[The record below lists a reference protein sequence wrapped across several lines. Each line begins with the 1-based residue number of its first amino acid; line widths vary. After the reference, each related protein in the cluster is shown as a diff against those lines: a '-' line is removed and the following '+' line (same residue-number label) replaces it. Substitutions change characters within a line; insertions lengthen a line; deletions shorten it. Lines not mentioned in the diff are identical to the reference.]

1 MKKKIEPSH
10 ILILTLDID
19 IIEKKLRKWNIF
31 GSILIPSFLLDTET
45 SCLSVQA
52 TGVFN
57 INSSAWT
64 KLLFMF
70 VFLFKPQSNMLL
82 YSAAIISTPVYNILP
97 YP

>member
-19 IIEKKLRKWNIF
+19 IIEKKIKEVKYF
-31 GSILIPSFLLDTET
+31 CAILIPSFLLDTET

-64 KLLFMF
+64 ELLFMF
-70 VFLFKPQSNMLL
+70 VFLFKPQSTMLL
-82 YSAAIISTPVYNILP
+82 YSVAIISTPVYNILP